1 MQIGSVGKK
10 KKKEMSLRGGKTDLH
25 KKLHHASCGTKE
37 PLKLEF
43 V

>member
-10 KKKEMSLRGGKTDLH
+10 KKKRNEPEGGKTDLH